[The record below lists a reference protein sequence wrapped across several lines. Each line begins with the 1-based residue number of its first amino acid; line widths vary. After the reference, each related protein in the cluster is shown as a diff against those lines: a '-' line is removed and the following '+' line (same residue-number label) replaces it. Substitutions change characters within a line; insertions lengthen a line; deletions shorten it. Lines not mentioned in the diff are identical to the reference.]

1 MKHYNVVAAVI
12 YYNDKI
18 LCVQR
23 GNHKYAYIANKY
35 EFPGGKIEPGES
47 KEAAIFREIKEELD
61 IELIS
66 KSLRFINKFKAQ
78 AHGQSEGIILQMTCY
93 SADFIGGINPSSEIE
108 EVTWLTYKDKEWATP
123 MIKIILDWFKERDL
137 ID

>member
-1 MKHYNVVAAVI
+1 MEIIDKLGWIYIKDKKLLGARSKGKNV
-12 YYNDKI
+12 YYI
-18 LCVQR
+18 
-23 GNHKYAYIANKY
+23 
-35 EFPGGKIEPGES
+35 PGGKREQRETD
-47 KEAAIFREIKEELD
+47 KEALIREIKEELD

-78 AHGQSEGIILQMTCY
+78 AHGQPEGIILQMTCY
-93 SADFIGGINPSSEIE
+93 SADFTGGINPSSEIE
-108 EVTWLTYKDKEWATP
+108 EVVWFTHKDKEGATP

>member
-1 MKHYNVVAAVI
+1 MEIIDKLGWIYIKDKKLLGARSKGKNV
-12 YYNDKI
+12 YYI
-18 LCVQR
+18 
-23 GNHKYAYIANKY
+23 
-35 EFPGGKIEPGES
+35 PGGKREQRETD
-47 KEAAIFREIKEELD
+47 KEALSREIKEELD
-61 IELIS
+61 IELIP
-66 KSLRFINKFKAQ
+66 KSLKFINKFKAQ

>member
-1 MKHYNVVAAVI
+1 MEIIDKLGWIYIKDKKLLGARSKGKNV
-12 YYNDKI
+12 YYI
-18 LCVQR
+18 
-23 GNHKYAYIANKY
+23 
-35 EFPGGKIEPGES
+35 PGGKREQRETD
-47 KEAAIFREIKEELD
+47 KEALIREIKEELD
-61 IELIS
+61 IELIT

-78 AHGQSEGIILQMTCY
+78 AHGQSKGIILQMTCY

>member
-1 MKHYNVVAAVI
+1 MEIIDKLGWIYIKDKKLLGARSKGKNV
-12 YYNDKI
+12 YYI
-18 LCVQR
+18 
-23 GNHKYAYIANKY
+23 
-35 EFPGGKIEPGES
+35 PGGKREQRETD
-47 KEAAIFREIKEELD
+47 KEALIREIKEELD
-61 IELIS
+61 IELIP

-93 SADFIGGINPSSEIE
+93 SADFIGGINASSEIE
-108 EVTWLTYKDKEWATP
+108 EVTWLTHKDKKWATP

>member
-1 MKHYNVVAAVI
+1 MEIIDKLGWIYIKDKKLLGARSKGKNV
-12 YYNDKI
+12 YYI
-18 LCVQR
+18 
-23 GNHKYAYIANKY
+23 
-35 EFPGGKIEPGES
+35 PGGKREQRETD
-47 KEAAIFREIKEELD
+47 KEALIREIKEELD

-78 AHGQSEGIILQMTCY
+78 AHGQPEGIILQMTCY

-108 EVTWLTYKDKEWATP
+108 EVTWLTNKDKEGATP
-123 MIKIILDWFKERDL
+123 MIKIILDWFKGRDL